1 MISLRAEL
9 PDKEHDNVQRN
20 CRLPSA
26 AQSVKNPLDIVRRG
40 R

>member
-9 PDKEHDNVQRN
+9 PDKEDDYVQRN
-20 CRLPSA
+20 CRQRLA
-26 AQSVKNPLDIVRRG
+26 GQSIKNPLDIVRRG

>member
-9 PDKEHDNVQRN
+9 PDKEDDYVQRN
-20 CRLPSA
+20 CRQPSA
-26 AQSVKNPLDIVRRG
+26 GQSVKNPLDIVRRG